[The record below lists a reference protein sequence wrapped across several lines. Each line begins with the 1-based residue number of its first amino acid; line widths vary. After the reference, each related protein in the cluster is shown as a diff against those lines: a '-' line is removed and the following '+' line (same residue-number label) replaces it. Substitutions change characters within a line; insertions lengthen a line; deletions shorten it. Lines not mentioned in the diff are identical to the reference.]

1 MEISYATTSDI
12 AASAAVEA
20 ACFPPEEAATEKE
33 FLDRVQSITGII
45 FGCCVMAT
53 N

>member
-1 MEISYATTSDI
+1 MKISYATTSNI
-12 AASAAVEA
+12 AAIAAVEVV
-20 ACFPPEEAATEKE
+20 CFPPEEAATEKE
-33 FLDRVQSITGII
+33 FLDIVQSITEII

>member
-1 MEISYATTSDI
+1 MEISYATTCNI
-12 AASAAVEA
+12 AAIGAVEVVR
-20 ACFPPEEAATEKE
+20 FPKDEAATEKE

-45 FGCCVMAT
+45 FGRCVMAT